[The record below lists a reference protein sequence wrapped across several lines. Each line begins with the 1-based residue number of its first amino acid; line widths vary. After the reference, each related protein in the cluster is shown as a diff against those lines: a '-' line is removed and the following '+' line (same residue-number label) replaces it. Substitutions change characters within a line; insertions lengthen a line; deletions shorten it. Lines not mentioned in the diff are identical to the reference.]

1 MLLALLLLSFVDHD
15 EVGDDESVSRG
26 DVGGGSVNL
35 LFIFSVTSYGFF
47 VQFSNDAY
55 GCLVVFLFVLVL
67 WCCGCCFEDGGE
79 DHMEWRKI
87 ELWPKHREDS
97 LVSYSSFLTER

>member
-1 MLLALLLLSFVDHD
+1 MLLALLLLSFVDHA

-55 GCLVVFLFVLVL
+55 ACGCLFVFLFVLVL
-67 WCCGCCFEDGGE
+67 WCCSCCLENGGE

-87 ELWPKHREDS
+87 ELWPKHRGLSCVVVFKLFD
-97 LVSYSSFLTER
+97 